1 MTTLL
6 WILIALCF
14 LAAFAGLVYPV
25 IPSAPL
31 LIVGFLIYG
40 FGFSF
45 TELTVSFWIIQ
56 TVFIVL
62 LFTLDYLVSSYTV
75 DRRGGSQAAKI
86 ATTVGLITGPFIIP
100 GIGLLIFPF
109 VFAILP
115 KKSSVKRHGK
125 IRFPSGSERC
135 SEFFECFT
143 ERDCDVVDDRR
154 VYHVRRLNEKKIC
167 LQVHILQEFRY
178 SMNMK
183 K

>member
-109 VFAILP
+109 VFAILTEKIIS
-115 KKSSVKRHGK
+115 KKTWKDSVSIGIGTVLGILSSALLKG
-125 IRFPSGSERC
+125 IAMLLMI
-135 SEFFECFT
+135 
-143 ERDCDVVDDRR
+143 VVFIIY
-154 VYHVRRLNEKKIC
+154 VV
-167 LQVHILQEFRY
+167 
-178 SMNMK
+178 
-183 K
+183 

>member
-56 TVFIVL
+56 TVFIIL

-109 VFAILP
+109 VFAILTEKIIS
-115 KKSSVKRHGK
+115 KKTWKDSVSIGIGTVLGILSSALLKG
-125 IRFPSGSERC
+125 IAMLLMI
-135 SEFFECFT
+135 
-143 ERDCDVVDDRR
+143 VVFIMY
-154 VYHVRRLNEKKIC
+154 VV
-167 LQVHILQEFRY
+167 
-178 SMNMK
+178 
-183 K
+183 

>member
-109 VFAILP
+109 VFAILTEKIIS
-115 KKSSVKRHGK
+115 KKTWKDSVSIGIGTVLGILSSALLKG
-125 IRFPSGSERC
+125 IAMLLMI
-135 SEFFECFT
+135 
-143 ERDCDVVDDRR
+143 VVFIMY
-154 VYHVRRLNEKKIC
+154 VV
-167 LQVHILQEFRY
+167 
-178 SMNMK
+178 
-183 K
+183 

>member
-1 MTTLL
+1 MTIVL
-6 WILIALCF
+6 WTLIAVCF

-31 LIVGFLIYG
+31 LVIGFLIYG

-45 TELTVSFWIIQ
+45 TELTISFWIIQ
-56 TVFIVL
+56 AVFIVL

-109 VFAILP
+109 VFAILTEKIIS
-115 KKSSVKRHGK
+115 KKTWKDSVSIGIGTVLGILSSALLKG
-125 IRFPSGSERC
+125 IAMLLMI
-135 SEFFECFT
+135 
-143 ERDCDVVDDRR
+143 VVFIMY
-154 VYHVRRLNEKKIC
+154 VV
-167 LQVHILQEFRY
+167 
-178 SMNMK
+178 
-183 K
+183 

>member
-62 LFTLDYLVSSYTV
+62 LFALDYLVSSYTV

-109 VFAILP
+109 VFAILTEKIIS
-115 KKSSVKRHGK
+115 KKTWKDSVSIGIGTVLGILSSALLKG
-125 IRFPSGSERC
+125 IAMLLMI
-135 SEFFECFT
+135 
-143 ERDCDVVDDRR
+143 VVFIMY
-154 VYHVRRLNEKKIC
+154 VV
-167 LQVHILQEFRY
+167 
-178 SMNMK
+178 
-183 K
+183 

>member
-56 TVFIVL
+56 TVFIIL

-86 ATTVGLITGPFIIP
+86 ATTVGLIAGPFILP

-109 VFAILP
+109 VFAILTEKIIS
-115 KKSSVKRHGK
+115 KKTWRDSVSIGIGTVLGILSSALLKG
-125 IRFPSGSERC
+125 IAMLLMI
-135 SEFFECFT
+135 
-143 ERDCDVVDDRR
+143 VVFIMY
-154 VYHVRRLNEKKIC
+154 VV
-167 LQVHILQEFRY
+167 
-178 SMNMK
+178 
-183 K
+183 